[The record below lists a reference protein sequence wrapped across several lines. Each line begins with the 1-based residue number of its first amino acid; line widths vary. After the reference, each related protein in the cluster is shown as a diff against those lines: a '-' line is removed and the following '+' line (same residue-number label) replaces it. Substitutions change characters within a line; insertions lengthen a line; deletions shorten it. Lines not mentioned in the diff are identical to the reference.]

1 MPISV
6 VAFAIADKAKCSELC
21 RWVIAPGYVLSLKL
35 PPPLR
40 HVGKNPLEEFQKNL
54 NRDVGIG
61 LAVNFAYYYL
71 LLWIGL
77 IAFSFLRP
85 KMLP

>member
-1 MPISV
+1 M
-6 VAFAIADKAKCSELC
+6 ADNVKCSELC
-21 RWVIAPGYVLSLKL
+21 RWVISPGYVLSLKL
-35 PPPLR
+35 PPPVS
-40 HVGKNPLEEFQKNL
+40 HVGENPPEEFQTSL
-54 NRDVGIG
+54 NRDAGIG

-77 IAFSFLRP
+77 IAFSYLRP